1 MKQLFLEAGEIT
13 GQTFEISER
22 MRGQIEEAGFTNVH
36 EKVYKNPIGSW
47 PADPKLK
54 ELGRWTQ
61 LGFDI
66 GLEGYAL
73 ATLTRVLGWNTTE
86 VHVLLFVALSKLAR
100 TRLIFLQGTSA
111 AGYQRQKDTLIS

>member
-1 MKQLFLEAGEIT
+1 MKQLFQEAGKIT

-22 MRGQIEEAGFTNVH
+22 MRGEIEEAGFTNIH
-36 EKVYKNPIGSW
+36 EKLYKCPMGGW

-54 ELGRWTQ
+54 ELGQWTQ

-73 ATLTRVLGWNTTE
+73 ATLTRVLGWKTTE
-86 VHVLLFVALSKLAR
+86 VHVLLFVTFS
-100 TRLIFLQGTSA
+100 
-111 AGYQRQKDTLIS
+111 